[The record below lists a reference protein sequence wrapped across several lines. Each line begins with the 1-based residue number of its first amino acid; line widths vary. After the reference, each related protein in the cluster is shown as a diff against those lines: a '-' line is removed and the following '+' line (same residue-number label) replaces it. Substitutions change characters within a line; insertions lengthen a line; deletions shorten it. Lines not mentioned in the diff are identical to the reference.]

1 MMIENIFATS
11 LTSMHWLFPQHL
23 DSKQTLG
30 FEPSLEIRGCRDN
43 VACPGNQI
51 QTCGCMENQDLYPMV
66 VASSQ
71 IGNQYFHFL
80 YENINRKILRQ
91 NWIIHYQIKIIY
103 FLDISSYEY
112 NSCADLREAGIYIN
126 SRYNIGG
133 NQSNETCKLWGMIKL
148 GWKSY
153 FRKL

>member
-1 MMIENIFATS
+1 MIIMMNENIFATS

-30 FEPSLEIRGCRDN
+30 FEASLEISGCRDD

-71 IGNQYFHFL
+71 LGNQYFHFL
-80 YENINRKILRQ
+80 YENNNRKI
-91 NWIIHYQIKIIY
+91 IKSKLNNTLPNKNHI
-103 FLDISSYEY
+103 F
-112 NSCADLREAGIYIN
+112 
-126 SRYNIGG
+126 SRYFV
-133 NQSNETCKLWGMIKL
+133 L
-148 GWKSY
+148 
-153 FRKL
+153 RV